1 MSQYNKEFPF
11 AVAFP
16 PQGMTNVLAETL
28 AKQGVKQ
35 AHVAGTPIFVNT
47 AAWVSYCV
55 RQRLKNTLMSLSSSM
70 AVWRSS
76 SRMRRD
82 I

>member
-35 AHVAGTPIFVNT
+35 AHVAGTTFFVDT
-47 AAWVSYCV
+47 AVYVSYSV
-55 RQRLKNTLMSLSSSM
+55 RQKLKNTLMLLSSSTV
-70 AVWRSS
+70 VWRSS
-76 SRMRRD
+76 STMRRG